1 MIKRVVDGR
10 SAEQAGAEAT
20 SSGLILDNPMVPTL
34 WKFALDYI
42 TAHPKK

>member
-1 MIKRVVDGR
+1 M
-10 SAEQAGAEAT
+10 
-20 SSGLILDNPMVPTL
+20 ILDNPMVPTL

>member
-1 MIKRVVDGR
+1 MLKIF
-10 SAEQAGAEAT
+10 AAA
-20 SSGLILDNPMVPTL
+20 LIAKLGNEHRGLDNPMVPTL